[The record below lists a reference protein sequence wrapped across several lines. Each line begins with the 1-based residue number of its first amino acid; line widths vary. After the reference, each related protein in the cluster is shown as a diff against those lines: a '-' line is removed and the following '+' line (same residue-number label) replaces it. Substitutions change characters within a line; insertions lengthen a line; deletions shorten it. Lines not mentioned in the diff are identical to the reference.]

1 MWPTACGRAAWRA
14 QRSPGAPT
22 RRSTSGRAGARAL
35 VIRPRVLLMDEPL
48 SNLDAKMR
56 LQMRDVILDLVREAG
71 ITTVFVTHDQ
81 EEALAMSDRIAIMD
95 HGRIAQLGTPEELYG
110 TPVNAYV
117 ADFIGSANVIPVPA
131 QAVPGQA
138 PQGLVR
144 YQLCG
149 RDFDG
154 VQGAGSWTRGVL
166 IARPEELALMAPAPY
181 VPNTLPGKVL
191 RRQYLGFKT
200 AYRIALEDGSEL
212 RVELHA
218 GNMVAQ
224 FQPGEAV
231 QVLIPADSRVVNA

>member
-1 MWPTACGRAAWRA
+1 
-14 QRSPGAPT
+14 
-22 RRSTSGRAGARAL
+22 
-35 VIRPRVLLMDEPL
+35 
-48 SNLDAKMR
+48 
-56 LQMRDVILDLVREAG
+56 
-71 ITTVFVTHDQ
+71 
-81 EEALAMSDRIAIMD
+81 MD
-95 HGRIAQLGTPEELYG
+95 HGNVAQLGTPEELYG

-131 QAVPGQA
+131 RNGQA
-138 PQGLVR
+138 GAPAGHVR
-144 YQLCG
+144 YELCG
-149 RDFDG
+149 LGFDG
-154 VQGAGSWTRGVL
+154 VQGSERLEQNGIL
-166 IARPEELALMAPAPY
+166 IARPEELALMAPTPY

-200 AYRIALEDGSEL
+200 AYRIALSNGSEI

>member
-1 MWPTACGRAAWRA
+1 M
-14 QRSPGAPT
+14 
-22 RRSTSGRAGARAL
+22 
-35 VIRPRVLLMDEPL
+35 
-48 SNLDAKMR
+48 
-56 LQMRDVILDLVREAG
+56 REAG

-138 PQGLVR
+138 PARPGALPA
-144 YQLCG
+144 CG

-154 VQGAGSWTRGVL
+154 VQGAGSLDARGVL

-181 VPNTLPGKVL
+181 VPNTPARQL